1 MNTIFRSREN
11 YDNLFKSFESEE
23 QEETSNEPAETETNN
38 EETES
43 EEVGVYAS
51 SQGMFDTNDN
61 QTSIGGYV
69 L

>member
-11 YDNLFKSFESEE
+11 YNNLFKSFESEE
-23 QEETSNEPAETETNN
+23 EQEETSNDDV

-43 EEVGVYAS
+43 EEMGVYAS

-61 QTSIGGYV
+61 QTSIGGYT